1 MGTNILGKY
10 ICMRNIY
17 GQSRGIRVLNKK
29 KETEFVQAKLTSV
42 NNKMEELVQYLYL
55 YTKVPQ
61 PR

>member
-1 MGTNILGKY
+1 
-10 ICMRNIY
+10 MRNIC